1 MMHKSRHIFALL
13 VTIVVLSVPVI
24 ASENKAN
31 TANNSKEEAAPANS
45 APAAIPATNSVHDP
59 LLRLMVAQGVLN
71 SDDMKALATVPSAEL
86 RDRLLLLLLAK
97 NKNNLSAADIN
108 ALKNPLDS
116 SGAGADLA
124 SEVSPPSSL
133 AALQA

>member
-13 VTIVVLSVPVI
+13 VAIVVPSVAVI

-31 TANNSKEEAAPANS
+31 TANNSKDEAAPANS
-45 APAAIPATNSVHDP
+45 APAAIPAANSVHDP

-71 SDDMKALATVPSAEL
+71 SDDLKTLATVPSAEL

-97 NKNNLSAADIN
+97 NNLSAADI
-108 ALKNPLDS
+108 
-116 SGAGADLA
+116 
-124 SEVSPPSSL
+124 
-133 AALQA
+133 